1 MKKQQVDYKKIGILF
16 FNACGFK
23 EVSFLILNNLD
34 GYGISTDCNVFSSVI
49 VNGMLA
55 TEVYLKFIYA
65 YDYSVTNNTFKT
77 EIHMTHDINY
87 LYNLLSLERKED
99 ICKELSRYKCDSSML
114 SGFLRIFDLASA
126 NGNKKTML
134 DGDIVNW
141 RYLVDNGKNEYRFD
155 LNIMVK
161 LIESL
166 YSISRN
172 IINLQSFE
180 EDLPSMSSPILDEFS
195 ESIVDSMYIT
205 PIKPDWKLKEQES
218 K

>member
-87 LYNLLSLERKED
+87 LYNLLSSKRKTE
-99 ICKELSRYKCDSSML
+99 ICNELNQFNCDSATL
-114 SGFLRIFDLASA
+114 SEFLKIFDQTSTKRE
-126 NGNKKTML
+126 NNTSL
-134 DGDIVNW
+134 DGDLVNW
-141 RYLVDNGKNEYRFD
+141 RYLVANGRT
-155 LNIMVK
+155 NIN
-161 LIESL
+161 
-166 YSISRN
+166 SI
-172 IINLQSFE
+172 
-180 EDLPSMSSPILDEFS
+180 
-195 ESIVDSMYIT
+195 
-205 PIKPDWKLKEQES
+205 
-218 K
+218 